1 MWVSCF
7 WTSGSSYPGVL
18 LQPAL
23 VQPAPKSYIH
33 FRGKSTANDHHE
45 EALCTAG
52 LVLVDLLSQG
62 LRPLW
67 TGNPPSAK
75 PELTSEIHN
84 LS

>member
-1 MWVSCF
+1 MRVSCF
-7 WTSGSSYPGVL
+7 WASRSSSAGVL
-18 LQPAL
+18 LHSAL

-33 FRGKSTANDHHE
+33 FRGKSAAKDHHE

-84 LS
+84 LR